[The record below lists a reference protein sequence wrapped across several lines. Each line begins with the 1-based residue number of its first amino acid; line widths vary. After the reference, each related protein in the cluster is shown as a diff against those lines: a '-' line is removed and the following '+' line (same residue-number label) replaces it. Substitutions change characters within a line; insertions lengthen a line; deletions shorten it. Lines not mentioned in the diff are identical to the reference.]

1 MYFDTHA
8 HYDDRRFDGDRDE
21 ILASMPENGVSLIV
35 NPGCSAKSSR
45 KALELAERYPFM
57 YAAAGVHPS
66 DVPQM
71 KDADLGVIKDLAS
84 HEKCVAIGEI
94 GLDYHYDFSP
104 PEAQK
109 KRFCDQLQLARE
121 LGLPAIVH
129 DRDAHRDCLE
139 IVKEFRDVRGVYHCF
154 SGSLE
159 SAREILSLGWYL
171 SFTGTL
177 TFKNA
182 RHAPDVVRYM
192 PLDRLMIETDAPYLT
207 PEPYRSDRN
216 DSRYVSFVCKAAATI
231 KRMTLEDMAEAT
243 MKNGLEFFGIRS
255 GEKA

>member
-21 ILASMPENGVSLIV
+21 LLASMPENGVSLIV
-35 NPGCSAKSSR
+35 NPGCSARSSK
-45 KALELAERYPFM
+45 KALELAEKYPFV
-57 YAAAGVHPS
+57 YAAVGVHPS

-71 KDADLGVIKDLAS
+71 KDADLDTVKRLAG
-84 HEKCVAIGEI
+84 HEKAVAIGEI

-109 KRFCDQLQLARE
+109 KRFYEQLELARE
-121 LGLPAIVH
+121 LGMPVIVH
-129 DRDAHRDCLE
+129 DRDAHRDCLD
-139 IVKEFRDVRGVYHCF
+139 IVSAFRGLRGVYHCY

-159 SAREILSLGWYL
+159 TAREILRLGWYL

-177 TFKNA
+177 TYKNA

-192 PLDRLMIETDAPYLT
+192 PADRLMIETDAPYLT
-207 PEPYRSDRN
+207 PEPYRRDRN
-216 DSRYVSFVCKAAATI
+216 DSRYVGIVCREAARI
-231 KRMTLEDMAEAT
+231 KRMSVEDMAALT
-243 MKNGLEFFGIRS
+243 LKNGREFFGIQAA
-255 GEKA
+255 GG